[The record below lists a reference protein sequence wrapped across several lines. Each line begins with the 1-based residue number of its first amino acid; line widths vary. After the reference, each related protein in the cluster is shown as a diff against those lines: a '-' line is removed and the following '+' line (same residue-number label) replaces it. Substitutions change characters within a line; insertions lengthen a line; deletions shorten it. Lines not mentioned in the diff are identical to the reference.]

1 MAKSRL
7 FNKKM
12 MPRLEMLRVN
22 NKTQTPITLSP
33 LNNQMITK
41 KMRVRLKF
49 QASKKKRPRLKSVK
63 TTTLHL
69 ISLIKMKKIHCLG
82 RINMPLRRQ
91 ITSTWKIS
99 RLTVNHIRMPMMS
112 GRKGQQKSM
121 RSRFRLTERI
131 RHKLKQIREMHLL
144 IGGVNKQSARQ
155 VIILNKSK
163 K

>member
-12 MPRLEMLRVN
+12 MPRLEILRVY

-33 LNNQMITK
+33 LNNQVKTM

-49 QASKKKRPRLKSVK
+49 QASKKKKPRRKSVK

-69 ISLIKMKKIHCLG
+69 ISLIQMKNIHCLG
-82 RINMPLRRQ
+82 RINTSQRPPL

-99 RLTVNHIRMPMMS
+99 RLTVNHTRMPL
-112 GRKGQQKSM
+112 G
-121 RSRFRLTERI
+121 
-131 RHKLKQIREMHLL
+131 
-144 IGGVNKQSARQ
+144 
-155 VIILNKSK
+155 SK
-163 K
+163 E

>member
-12 MPRLEMLRVN
+12 MHRLEMPRVN

-41 KMRVRLKF
+41 KMRAQLKF
-49 QASKKKRPRLKSVK
+49 QAPKKRPRLKSVK

-69 ISLIKMKKIHCLG
+69 ISLIRMKNIHHCLG
-82 RINMPLRRQ
+82 RINTPQRPPL

-99 RLTVNHIRMPMMS
+99 RLTVNHIRMPL
-112 GRKGQQKSM
+112 G
-121 RSRFRLTERI
+121 
-131 RHKLKQIREMHLL
+131 
-144 IGGVNKQSARQ
+144 
-155 VIILNKSK
+155 SK
-163 K
+163 E